1 VRLSHLSLLKTE
13 RASPNKSEADTGQA
27 MYESPPNNSTESL
40 LPRELWVRGLVC
52 VCVFVCVCV
61 YVCVCVC
68 NSTESLLPCE
78 LWVAGLVCDPDTTNK
93 HAAVALANLQFVFF
107 SSDR

>member
-68 NSTESLLPCE
+68 VTQQKAFCRASCGWQGWCATPIQLTSMLP
-78 LWVAGLVCDPDTTNK
+78 L
-93 HAAVALANLQFVFF
+93 
-107 SSDR
+107 R